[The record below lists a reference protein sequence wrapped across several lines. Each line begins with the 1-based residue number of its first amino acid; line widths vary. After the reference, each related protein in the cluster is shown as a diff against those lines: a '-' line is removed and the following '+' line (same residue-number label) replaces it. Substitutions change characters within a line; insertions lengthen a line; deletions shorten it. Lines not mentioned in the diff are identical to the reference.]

1 MLEKI
6 PQALIIFRFLLGPV
20 ILLAYFL
27 ESHPYWYVL
36 ILTLAFGSDFFDGVI
51 ARKLKVSTDRLR
63 SLDSWADTTFY
74 VCVFIVAVALHYAVI
89 VEYWIAL
96 TLLLVLEITRHVFDH
111 VKFGRSA
118 SYHMW
123 SAKLW
128 GVCLYLAF
136 VQLLGWGETDYLFL
150 LAIVVGILTDIE
162 GLLASKIL
170 SSWRADIPSIFH
182 AYKIEKE
189 NI

>member
-1 MLEKI
+1 MLKKI
-6 PQALIIFRFLLGPV
+6 PQALIIFRFVLGPV

-27 ESHPYWYVL
+27 ESHSYWYVL

-170 SSWRADIPSIFH
+170 SSWRADIPSVFH